1 MKKTAIA
8 LVVLVAAVAIWWA
21 LSFSASDYRLQPA
34 QATFRNVTIATPD
47 VRRLA
52 DFYQATFDA
61 QEVARQDWVPAQ
73 VSGEAVVLRTPGY
86 GGDGPTLTLIPARR
100 AADPAPQASDD
111 GYAHLCFETTDMRGV
126 VGRLLAAGGTVSS
139 VFEASERAPVLYARD
154 PDGNAVEMH
163 IPLPAPFTPRTVYR
177 TLDSLVRTW
186 LGSSAPADDGVRF
199 LHANHNSP
207 DWTRVAGFYRA
218 VFAAGTVGAERD
230 YDGDFIAELTGIP
243 DVVVRG
249 RHIEMPGYSPG
260 GPTLEAFTYDRATG
274 RGPLAFGDAGVVAI
288 GFEVHDIAATVALM
302 KEAGGGEVERSDRA
316 AIVRDPYG
324 HLIQLRQVQPPG
336 TL

>member
-8 LVVLVAAVAIWWA
+8 LVVLAVALAIWWA

-126 VGRLLAAGGTVSS
+126 VGRLVAAGGAVSS
-139 VFEASERAPVLYARD
+139 VFEANERVPVLYARD
-154 PDGNAVEMH
+154 PDGNAVEVH

-186 LGSSAPADDGVRF
+186 LGSSAPAEEGVRF

-207 DWTRVAGFYRA
+207 DWTRVVGFYRA

-243 DVVVRG
+243 DVAVRG

-274 RGPLAFGDAGVVAI
+274 RGPLGFGDAGVVAI
-288 GFEVHDIAATVALM
+288 GFEVHDIAATVALAT
-302 KEAGGGEVERSDRA
+302 EAGGGEVERSDRA

>member
-8 LVVLVAAVAIWWA
+8 LVVLAAAVAIWWA

-86 GGDGPTLTLIPARR
+86 GGNGPTLTLIPARR

-111 GYAHLCFETTDMRGV
+111 GYSHLCFETTDMRGV

-139 VFEASERAPVLYARD
+139 VFEANERAPVLYARD
-154 PDGNAVEMH
+154 PDGNAVEVH

-186 LGSSAPADDGVRF
+186 LGAGAPADDGVRF

-218 VFAAGTVGAERD
+218 VFAAETVGAERD

-243 DVVVRG
+243 DVAVRG

-288 GFEVHDIAATVALM
+288 GFEVHDIAATVALT
-302 KEAGGGEVERSDRA
+302 KEAGGGEVERSDRTA
-316 AIVRDPYG
+316 TVRDPYG